1 MDNYTHKYGPLIT
14 KYGSLYSLNG
24 CMIEN
29 PAIIINVP
37 EEDDDI
43 VTLLKYG
50 SSDNI
55 RKKYTDMCNS
65 YKNNGFQEFMDDL
78 KIMEFNTLTSF
89 SEYDKIT
96 GANFTTDEICTLI
109 NWLNNHISVKSFKEL
124 FSSEENMHKTLSE
137 LATLGF

>member
-1 MDNYTHKYGPLIT
+1 MDNYTHKCGPLVT
-14 KYGSLYSLNG
+14 KYGSLYSSNG

-37 EEDDDI
+37 EKDDDI

-50 SSDNI
+50 SADSI
-55 RKKYTDMCNS
+55 RKKYMDMCNS
-65 YKNNGFQEFMDDL
+65 YKNNGFQEFMDNL

-89 SEYDKIT
+89 NEYDKIT

-109 NWLNNHISVKSFKEL
+109 NWLNNHISLKSFNEL

-137 LATLGF
+137 LAALGF

>member
-1 MDNYTHKYGPLIT
+1 MDNNIHERGPLVT

-24 CMIEN
+24 HMIES
-29 PAIIINVP
+29 PAIIIDIP

-50 SSDNI
+50 SADNV
-55 RKKYTDMCNS
+55 RKKYMDMCNS
-65 YKNNGFQEFMDDL
+65 YKNNSFQEFMDNL

-89 SEYDKIT
+89 NEYDKIT

-109 NWLNNHISVKSFKEL
+109 NWLNNHISAKSFNRRLLEGHG
-124 FSSEENMHKTLSE
+124 NNVIPTI
-137 LATLGF
+137 

>member
-1 MDNYTHKYGPLIT
+1 MNNYTHKCGPLVT
-14 KYGSLYSLNG
+14 EYGSLYSSNG

-37 EEDDDI
+37 EEDDNI

-50 SSDNI
+50 SFDNI
-55 RKKYTDMCNS
+55 RKKYTDMCNT
-65 YKNNGFQEFMDDL
+65 YKNNGFQEFMDNL

-109 NWLNNHISVKSFKEL
+109 NWLNNHISVKSFKKL

>member
-1 MDNYTHKYGPLIT
+1 MDNYTHKCGPLVT
-14 KYGSLYSLNG
+14 EYGSLYSSNG

-55 RKKYTDMCNS
+55 RKKYTDMCNA
-65 YKNNGFQEFMDDL
+65 YKNNGFQEFMDNL

-109 NWLNNHISVKSFKEL
+109 NWLNNHISVKSFKKL
-124 FSSEENMHKTLSE
+124 FSSEENMHKILSE
-137 LATLGF
+137 LATLEF